1 MIDYANAYTVSFF
14 LAKLC
19 TVMFRREFFFEKL
32 LGGYKNMTQAF
43 DIVILGG
50 GTGGYIAAV
59 RAAQLGKTVAVVERE
74 KLGGTCLHRGCIP
87 SKALLRSAELY
98 ATMLESERYGIEA
111 DSIQLNFSKVQ
122 SRKLGIVE
130 QLYKGVQYLM
140 SKHKIQVFYGNGR
153 VIGPSIFSPRSGVV
167 SVEQEDGEILTLTP
181 EKLIIATG
189 SRPKQ
194 LPGLKIDGNYIITSD
209 EALEL
214 EQLPASMIIIG
225 GGVIG
230 MEWASMLN
238 DFGVKVTVVE
248 YADRIV
254 PTEDADISKELERIL
269 RKRGVQI
276 WTNAKLLAEEAQITD
291 GQISVRIERKG
302 ELQQLQADKVM
313 VCVGRQANVEG
324 IGLESTDVKLDNGV
338 IRVNEYMQTTESHIY
353 AIGDVNGG
361 LQLAHVAGHE
371 GIVAVEHAS
380 GLKPHTF
387 GAHQVPRCIYTRPE
401 AASIGWTQQQAAE
414 RGHDV
419 KVGRFPFSA
428 IGKALVN
435 GDSEGFVKVIA
446 DKQTND
452 ILGVHMIG
460 SHVTDYISEAA
471 LAQLLDA
478 TPWEV
483 GQAIHPHPTLS
494 EALGEA
500 MLAVDGRAIGI

>member
-1 MIDYANAYTVSFF
+1 
-14 LAKLC
+14 
-19 TVMFRREFFFEKL
+19 
-32 LGGYKNMTQAF
+32 MTQAF

-87 SKALLRSAELY
+87 SKALLRSAEVY
-98 ATMLESERYGIEA
+98 ATMLDSDKYGIEA
-111 DSIQLNFSKVQ
+111 SSVQLNFPKVQ
-122 SRKLGIVE
+122 SRKLSIVE
-130 QLYKGVQYLM
+130 QLHKGVQYLM

-153 VIGPSIFSPRSGVV
+153 IIGPSIFSPRSGVV
-167 SVEQEDGEILTLTP
+167 SVEQDDGEIITLTP

-194 LPGLKIDGNYIITSD
+194 LPGLKTDGSFIISSD

-214 EQLPASMIIIG
+214 EALPSSIIIVG

-230 MEWASMLN
+230 VEWASMLS

-248 YADRIV
+248 YASRLL
-254 PTEDADISKELERIL
+254 PTEDTDISKEMERVL
-269 RKRGVQI
+269 KKRGVQVL
-276 WTNAKLLAEEAQITD
+276 TDARVLAEDTRVDA
-291 GQISVRIERKG
+291 GQVTVKFERKG
-302 ELQQLQADKVM
+302 EQQQLQADKVL
-313 VCVGRQANVEG
+313 VSVGRQANVEG
-324 IGLESTDVKLDNGV
+324 IGLEGTDIKIDNGA
-338 IRVNEYMQTTESHIY
+338 IRVNEFMQTTESHIY

-371 GIVAVEHAS
+371 GIIAVEHAS
-380 GLKPHTF
+380 GLKPHIF
-387 GAHQVPRCIYTRPE
+387 GAHQVPRCVYTRPE
-401 AASIGWTQQQAAE
+401 AASIGWTQQQALD
-414 RGHDV
+414 RGHEV

-428 IGKALVN
+428 LGKALVN
-435 GDSEGFVKVIA
+435 GDSDGFVKVIA
-446 DKQTND
+446 DKKTND

-460 SHVTDYISEAA
+460 AHVTDYISEAA
-471 LAQLLDA
+471 LAQVLDA

-483 GQAIHPHPTLS
+483 GQTIHPHPTLS